1 MESLSKS
8 LTTDKELAIYDKIF
22 IAYQD
27 AKRHIRDDLVGC
39 FILLHY
45 IGFDGRFLALFLT
58 FDLRLGLQGTL
69 HSVVLEGNHDCSQ
82 AAALAKLQYCPQ
94 PQSVSNR
101 FSLAPALYFS
111 FKWYLGRSF
120 VR

>member
-1 MESLSKS
+1 
-8 LTTDKELAIYDKIF
+8 
-22 IAYQD
+22 
-27 AKRHIRDDLVGC
+27 
-39 FILLHY
+39 
-45 IGFDGRFLALFLT
+45 
-58 FDLRLGLQGTL
+58 
-69 HSVVLEGNHDCSQ
+69 VLEGNHDCSQ
-82 AAALAKLQYCPQ
+82 AAALAILQYCPQ